1 VSTALIVA
9 IVIAALIIIAL
20 LFLLPRMR
28 QAADRKKAE
37 RELHSRRE
45 TVASEHRQVADQRET
60 RAEESERKARIAQ
73 QEAERERAEANMQR
87 ERADMHERGMAD
99 DELIEDHER
108 DRFQGVAGPDQTADA
123 DRDGHTMDDRARA
136 ATDRDPATSP
146 TGSTAGTAGATG
158 ETAGTTGPGGSTAA
172 ADTSGVRSGTTEDAG
187 TTAGDEPRSEY
198 EQGREDERRFGRERI
213 TDDVRE
219 SDRRS

>member
-1 VSTALIVA
+1 VSTGLIVA
-9 IVIAALIIIAL
+9 IVIVALIIIAL

-28 QAADRKKAE
+28 QAAAHKKAE

-45 TVASEHRQVADQRET
+45 AVADEHRQVAQQRET
-60 RAEESERKARIAQ
+60 RAEEAERKARMAQ
-73 QEAERERAEANMQR
+73 QAAERERADANMQR

-99 DELIEDHER
+99 DELIEEHER
-108 DRFQGVAGPDQTADA
+108 DRFAGVAGPDTTADA

-136 ATDRDPATSP
+136 ATDRDSTTSP
-146 TGSTAGTAGATG
+146 TSPAGTG
-158 ETAGTTGPGGSTAA
+158 ETA
-172 ADTSGVRSGTTEDAG
+172 GVRSGTTGDDDAAARSASSTG
-187 TTAGDEPRSEY
+187 EPQTEY

-219 SDRRS
+219 SDRNRTS